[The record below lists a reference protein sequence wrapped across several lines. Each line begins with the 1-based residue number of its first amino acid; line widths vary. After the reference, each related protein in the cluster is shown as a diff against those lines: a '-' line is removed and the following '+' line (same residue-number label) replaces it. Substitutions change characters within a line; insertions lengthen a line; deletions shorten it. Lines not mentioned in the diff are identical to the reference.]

1 MSSLQKACYAMVD
14 GFTDLS
20 GSDSKRREVYMEL
33 VATILAFILSIAI
46 VAFVGKWL
54 WNNIVVDLVSVAKP
68 ARTIWQILGLMIF
81 IFGAITQTC
90 ANF

>member
-1 MSSLQKACYAMVD
+1 MLLQRACYAMVD

-33 VATILAFILSIAI
+33 VATLLALLLSIVI

-54 WNNIVVDLVSVAKP
+54 WNNIVIDLFTIVKP
-68 ARTIWQILGLMIF
+68 ARSVWQIIGLMIF
-81 IFGAITQTC
+81 LGLVR
-90 ANF
+90 

>member
-1 MSSLQKACYAMVD
+1 MVD

-54 WNNIVVDLVSVAKP
+54 WNNIVVDLFSFAKP
-68 ARTIWQILGLMIF
+68 ARSVWQIIGLMIF
-81 IFGAITQTC
+81 WALIR
-90 ANF
+90 

>member
-1 MSSLQKACYAMVD
+1 MLLQRACYAMVD

-33 VATILAFILSIAI
+33 VASIIALLLSIVI

-54 WNNIVVDLVSVAKP
+54 WNNVVIDLFTF
-68 ARTIWQILGLMIF
+68 ARPVRNVWQIIGLMIF
-81 IFGAITQTC
+81 LSLVR
-90 ANF
+90 

>member
-54 WNNIVVDLVSVAKP
+54 WNNIVVDLFSFAKP
-68 ARTIWQILGLMIF
+68 ARSVWQIIGLMIF
-81 IFGAITQTC
+81 WALIR
-90 ANF
+90 